1 MFKGQ
6 ILGRLGRDA
15 AVYESANGTQF
26 LAFTLAVNT
35 RNMGKD
41 VTYWVDVRSFHP
53 NHIKLAQYL
62 QKGKILQV
70 GGDLNA
76 TIATDKVGV
85 VRINHTLFADYINF
99 INLGGT
105 TKDGVKITTGT
116 TTAAQTEV
124 NEDEEISM
132 GNYTP
137 QATAPTPTSTV
148 QTAVSGVAETVAVSA
163 GVDVSDD
170 LPF

>member
-53 NHIKLAQYL
+53 NHVKLKQYL
-62 QKGKILQV
+62 QKGKIIQV

-76 TIATDKVGV
+76 TIETDKVGV
-85 VRINHTLFADYINF
+85 VRLNQTLFADYINF
-99 INLGGT
+99 INLGNSG
-105 TKDGVKITTGT
+105 KDNNRSTSQGEVVTPQVSDDEITMGNT
-116 TTAAQTEV
+116 QSQV
-124 NEDEEISM
+124 NPQVEGEISSPVPVM
-132 GNYTP
+132 
-137 QATAPTPTSTV
+137 
-148 QTAVSGVAETVAVSA
+148 SG
-163 GVDVSDD
+163 GDSDD

>member
-1 MFKGQ
+1 MFKAQ

-53 NHIKLAQYL
+53 NHVKLKQYL
-62 QKGKILQV
+62 QKGKIIQV

-76 TIATDKVGV
+76 SIETDKVGV
-85 VRINHTLFADYINF
+85 VRLNQTLFADYINF
-99 INLGGT
+99 INLGNSG
-105 TKDGVKITTGT
+105 KDNNRSTSQSEVVTPQVSDDEITMGNT
-116 TTAAQTEV
+116 QSQV
-124 NEDEEISM
+124 NPQVEGEISSPVPVM
-132 GNYTP
+132 
-137 QATAPTPTSTV
+137 
-148 QTAVSGVAETVAVSA
+148 SGGGT
-163 GVDVSDD
+163 DD

>member
-53 NHIKLAQYL
+53 NHVKLKQYL
-62 QKGKILQV
+62 QKGKIIQV

-76 TIATDKVGV
+76 SIETDKVGV
-85 VRINHTLFADYINF
+85 VRLNQTLFADYINF
-99 INLGGT
+99 INLGNSG
-105 TKDGVKITTGT
+105 KDNNRSTSQSDAVTPQVGDDEITMGNTQSQVKP
-116 TTAAQTEV
+116 QVE
-124 NEDEEISM
+124 EEISSPVPVM
-132 GNYTP
+132 
-137 QATAPTPTSTV
+137 S
-148 QTAVSGVAETVAVSA
+148 SGGT
-163 GVDVSDD
+163 DD

>member
-26 LAFTLAVNT
+26 LAFTVAVNT

-53 NHIKLAQYL
+53 NHVKLKQYL
-62 QKGKILQV
+62 QKGKIIQV

-76 TIATDKVGV
+76 TIETDKVGV
-85 VRINHTLFADYINF
+85 VRLNQTLFADYINF
-99 INLGGT
+99 INLGNSG
-105 TKDGVKITTGT
+105 KDNNRSTSQSDAVAPQEGDDEITMGNTQSQVKP
-116 TTAAQTEV
+116 QVE
-124 NEDEEISM
+124 EEISSPVPVM
-132 GNYTP
+132 
-137 QATAPTPTSTV
+137 
-148 QTAVSGVAETVAVSA
+148 SG
-163 GVDVSDD
+163 GGSDD

>member
-53 NHIKLAQYL
+53 NHVKLKQYL
-62 QKGKILQV
+62 QKGKIIQV

-76 TIATDKVGV
+76 TIDTDKVGV
-85 VRINHTLFADYINF
+85 VRLNQTLFADYINF
-99 INLGGT
+99 INLGNSG
-105 TKDGVKITTGT
+105 KDNNRSTSQSEVVTPQVSDDEITMGNT
-116 TTAAQTEV
+116 QSQV
-124 NEDEEISM
+124 NPQVEGEISSPVPVM
-132 GNYTP
+132 
-137 QATAPTPTSTV
+137 
-148 QTAVSGVAETVAVSA
+148 SGGGT
-163 GVDVSDD
+163 DD

>member
-1 MFKGQ
+1 MFKAQ

-26 LAFTLAVNT
+26 LAFTVAVNT

-53 NHIKLAQYL
+53 NHVKLKQYL
-62 QKGKILQV
+62 QKGKIIQV

-76 TIATDKVGV
+76 TIETDKVGV
-85 VRINHTLFADYINF
+85 VRLNQTLFADYINF
-99 INLGGT
+99 INLGNSG
-105 TKDGVKITTGT
+105 KDNNRSTSESDVVTPQVGDDEITMGNTQSQVKPQVG
-116 TTAAQTEV
+116 
-124 NEDEEISM
+124 EEISSPVPVM
-132 GNYTP
+132 
-137 QATAPTPTSTV
+137 
-148 QTAVSGVAETVAVSA
+148 SG
-163 GVDVSDD
+163 GGSDD